1 MIQKVEMS
9 FAITVF
15 SILNSV
21 RFVTSTFTKTETST
35 ISPMFSMNVILLPS
49 VLNYWEK
56 SRL

>member
-9 FAITVF
+9 FAITAF

-21 RFVTSTFTKTETST
+21 RFVTSTLTKTETF
-35 ISPMFSMNVILLPS
+35 SPMFAMNVTWLPS